1 MNDAM
6 RHTQKG
12 PVSEC
17 KLRHNQVTKR
27 QNQFDQHSTQKRGLY
42 LVLLQPIRLPLNLSK
57 NGRTGHMELDCE
69 VLRQPK

>member
-1 MNDAM
+1 MQIKA
-6 RHTQKG
+6 Q
-12 PVSEC
+12 SS
-17 KLRHNQVTKR
+17 NQTTKSVWST
-27 QNQFDQHSTQKRGLY
+27 HTQKRGLY

>member
-1 MNDAM
+1 MQIKA
-6 RHTQKG
+6 Q
-12 PVSEC
+12 SS
-17 KLRHNQVTKR
+17 NQTTKSVWST
-27 QNQFDQHSTQKRGLY
+27 HTQKRGLD